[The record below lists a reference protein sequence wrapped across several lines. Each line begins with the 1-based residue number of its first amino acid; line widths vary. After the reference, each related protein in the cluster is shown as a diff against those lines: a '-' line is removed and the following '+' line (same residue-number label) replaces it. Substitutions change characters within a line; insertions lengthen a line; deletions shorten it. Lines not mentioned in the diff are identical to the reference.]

1 MNNYIVLNNTSLNA
15 LQIEA
20 DTLIT
25 KGYLPAG
32 GITSVTH
39 QGSFSAVDKNQ
50 VDYNSKIHYM
60 RIQFLQSFYKPKKT
74 NSI

>member
-1 MNNYIVLNNTSLNA
+1 MNNYIVLSNASLNA
-15 LQIEA
+15 LQVEA

-32 GITSVTH
+32 GIASVSH
-39 QGSFSAVDKNQ
+39 EGSFKFINKNQ
-50 VDYNSKIHYM
+50 VDYNSERHFMEIK
-60 RIQFLQSFYKPKKT
+60 FLQAFYKPHH

>member
-1 MNNYIVLNNTSLNA
+1 MNNYIVLSKHSLDA

-32 GITSVTH
+32 GVTSVTYH
-39 QGSFSAVDKNQ
+39 KHFNATGENI
-50 VDYNSKIHYM
+50 VDYHSERNYM
-60 RIQFLQSFYKPKKT
+60 RIRFLQAFYKT
-74 NSI
+74 HHNSI

>member
-1 MNNYIVLNNTSLNA
+1 MNNYIVLSNHSLND

-20 DTLIT
+20 DILIT
-25 KGYLPAG
+25 KGYLPTG

-39 QGSFSAVDKNQ
+39 KGSFSTVYENQ
-50 VDYNSKIHYM
+50 VDYNSERYHM
-60 RIQFLQSFYKPKKT
+60 RIKFLQAFYKPKS

>member
-1 MNNYIVLNNTSLNA
+1 MNNYIVLSNASLNA

-50 VDYNSKIHYM
+50 VDYNSKRFYM
-60 RIQFLQSFYKPKKT
+60 NIKFLQAFYKPKS

>member
-32 GITSVTH
+32 GITSVTY
-39 QGSFSAVDKNQ
+39 QGSFSAEDKNQ

-60 RIQFLQSFYKPKKT
+60 RIRFLQSFYKLKS

>member
-1 MNNYIVLNNTSLNA
+1 MNNYIVLSNASLNS

-39 QGSFSAVDKNQ
+39 QDSFSAVVKNQ
-50 VDYNSKIHYM
+50 VDYNSKRFYM
-60 RIQFLQSFYKPKKT
+60 NIKFLQAFYKPKS